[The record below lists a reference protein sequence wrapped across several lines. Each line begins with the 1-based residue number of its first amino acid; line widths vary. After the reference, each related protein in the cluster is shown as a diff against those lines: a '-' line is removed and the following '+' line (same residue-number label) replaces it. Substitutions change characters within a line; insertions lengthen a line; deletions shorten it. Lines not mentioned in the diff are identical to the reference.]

1 MTSKLIRLLIYMKI
15 TVVIPVFNLYLEF
28 TKNCIKSILNQN
40 VPDEYNVNILVIN
53 NCSTDNTSNEVKELI
68 SYNLPIQIIDNP
80 ENYGC
85 AKSWN
90 QGVEDAFKNGTDYV
104 FIINNDVLFHKECIV
119 NLVKRL
125 EVNDEA
131 ILVSAAHVHT
141 VEEISHELTPTV
153 VESGSPSFSAF
164 MIGHQCWELIGK
176 FDEEFKPAYFEDNDY
191 HYRIKL
197 AGKKAISTN
206 AAKYHHF
213 GSKTQNQIAEGI
225 CRSQQFE
232 NNRSYFTKKWGGEP
246 GKEIYLTPFSQ

>member
-1 MTSKLIRLLIYMKI
+1 MKI

-90 QGVEDAFKNGTDYV
+90 QGSKVAFDEGSDYV
-104 FIINNDVLFHKECIV
+104 FIINNDVLFQRSCIA

-125 EVNDEA
+125 ELNDDV
-131 ILVSAAHVHT
+131 ILVSAKHVNT
-141 VEEISHELTPTV
+141 PEEVNHELVLPFTE
-153 VESGSPSFSAF
+153 VESPSFSAF
-164 MIGHQCWELIGK
+164 MIGCNCWGLIGN

-197 AGKKAISTN
+197 AGKKAITTST
-206 AAKYHHF
+206 AIYHHF
-213 GSKTQNQIAEGI
+213 GSRTQNQLPGGV

-232 NNRSYFTKKWGGEP
+232 NNRAYFAKKWGGVP
-246 GKEIYLTPFSQ
+246 GKEIYKTPFSM